1 MKAHK
6 WFGLT
11 LITGALLGLLAGPP
25 LLAQATSEPESAL
38 SDQPIA
44 APAVALSQRKPSS
57 QRPAPPHSPHLV
69 PGNPVLTPISNT
81 HTAPNTTTV
90 SISYDEPIDPVT
102 VSTATFAV
110 HAAQTGLLT
119 ETYSVIGGAISLTPP
134 DLFKPGELVQVSATT
149 GTLNLSGEGPISP
162 TVWSFRVATGGGY
175 GHFTGTLQTFPFSDT
190 TALALGDVDA
200 DGDLDALVA
209 HWIGYG
215 NEVWLNDGSGVFTD
229 SGQSLGTIGSLS
241 TALGDLDGD
250 GDLDAFIG
258 NANTGDGDVDQIW
271 FNDGRGVFIQSS
283 QDLRSSSSGG
293 LALGDLD
300 GDGDLDAFVGQLFGA
315 NQVWL
320 NDGTGVFTDSN
331 QALGGSS
338 SYAVALGDLDGDS
351 DLDAFVANGGVFN
364 DGPNHVWLNDGRGV
378 FSNPYPGLGGS
389 GSTAVDLGDL
399 DGDGDLDALVAN
411 QEGQANHVWL
421 NDGRGRFSQGDRP
434 LWGGDSWDARLGD
447 LDGDG
452 DLDAFVANANLYAYE
467 GEANRVW
474 LNDGNGS
481 FSPTAQH
488 LGLSASLAVD
498 LGDLDGDGDLDA
510 FVANADPLVHFTGEG
525 DPDQVWLNTPAV
537 TSPQLYLPLVMNGGS
552 PYFQVS
558 SVRQLTPCENQGKHH
573 IFVHVIDAAGNGL
586 NGVPVLICWGPA
598 YFDCAHMITEEKWR
612 GNGWVEFAMFKGTY
626 SVQIEGARSQVA
638 SGITPDFAVDEICE
652 DTGSIGNSRFHVS
665 FEVTFTRDR

>member
-6 WFGLT
+6 WLGLT
-11 LITGALLGLLAGPP
+11 LITGGLLGLLAGPP
-25 LLAQATSEPESAL
+25 LLAQATSEAESAL

-44 APAVALSQRKPSS
+44 APAVALSQREPSS
-57 QRPAPPHSPHLV
+57 RPPAPPHSPHLV
-69 PGNPVLTPISNT
+69 PGNPTLTPISNT

-90 SISYDEPIDPVT
+90 SITYDEPIDPVT

-175 GHFTGTLQTFPFSDT
+175 GHFNDTPQTFPFSDT

-215 NEVWLNDGSGVFTD
+215 NEVWLNDGTGVFTD

-271 FNDGRGVFIQSS
+271 LNDGRGIFYRSS
-283 QDLRSSSSGG
+283 QDLRSSSNGG

-320 NDGTGVFTDSN
+320 NDGRGVFTDSN

-338 SYAVALGDLDGDS
+338 SYAVALGDLDGDN
-351 DLDAFVANGGVFN
+351 DLDAFVANGGIFN
-364 DGPNHVWLNDGRGV
+364 NGPNHVWLNDGRGV

-421 NDGRGRFSQGDRP
+421 NDGRGRFSQGDQP
-434 LWGGDSWDARLGD
+434 LGDGDSWDARLGD

-452 DLDAFVANANLYAYE
+452 DLDAFVANANLYADE

-498 LGDLDGDGDLDA
+498 LGDLDGDDDLDA
-510 FVANADPLVHFTGEG
+510 FVANADPQLHFTGEG
-525 DPDQVWLNTPAV
+525 DPDRVWLNTSAF
-537 TSPQLYLPLVMNGGS
+537 TSPQLYLPLVMNGG
-552 PYFQVS
+552 PYFEVS
-558 SVRQLTPCENQGKHH
+558 SVRKLTPCENQGKHH

-586 NGVPVLICWGPA
+586 NGVPLMICWGPGEA
-598 YFDCAHMITEEKWR
+598 DCAHPITETKER
-612 GNGWVEFAMFKGTY
+612 GKGWVEFAMYKGTY
-626 SVQIEGARSQVA
+626 SVQIEGANSQVA

-665 FEVTFTRDR
+665 FEVIFTRVR